1 MTTENPWQDDTF
13 AKRNIEH
20 LDSKFLPGTSRE
32 VDFLERRLGLKPGM
46 AIADLG
52 CGLGRHSIELARR
65 GYRVTAVDI
74 SPALVEEARRRAEAA
89 GVGVAFHVGDMG
101 SLGPDVLPAGCF
113 DAALCLCESGLGVLG
128 GEGRDL
134 EFLKTVRLS
143 LRPGGGLVITN
154 FNGIRKYRQFA
165 PGMPFDYIR
174 GVTRY
179 TVPAEFS
186 GREHQQ
192 DLRQYTP
199 SELSMLLRLA
209 GFGVV
214 EICGCKPGDFRGQP
228 LQVDDIEMMA
238 IATVACDGSRPDL
251 PT

>member
-1 MTTENPWQDDTF
+1 MSTENPWQDDTF
-13 AKRNIEH
+13 ARRNIEH
-20 LDSKFLPGTSRE
+20 LDSKFLPGTAQE
-32 VDFLERRLGLKPGM
+32 VDFLECKLGLKAGM

-52 CGLGRHSIELARR
+52 CGLGRHSIEFARR

-74 SPALVEEARRRAEAA
+74 SPALVEEARRRAGSV
-89 GVGVAFHVGDMG
+89 GVRVAFHVSDMG
-101 SLGPDVLPAGCF
+101 SIGPDLLPAGCF

-128 GEGRDL
+128 GEGKDL

-143 LRPGGGLVITN
+143 LRPGGSLVITN

-165 PGMPFDYIR
+165 IGMSFDYVR
-174 GVTRY
+174 GVTRWM
-179 TVPAEFS
+179 VPAEFA
-186 GREHQQ
+186 GCEHQQ

-209 GFGVV
+209 GFESV
-214 EICGCKPGDFRGQP
+214 EICGCKPGDFCGQP

-238 IATVACDGSRPDL
+238 IARAGRDTSS
-251 PT
+251 T